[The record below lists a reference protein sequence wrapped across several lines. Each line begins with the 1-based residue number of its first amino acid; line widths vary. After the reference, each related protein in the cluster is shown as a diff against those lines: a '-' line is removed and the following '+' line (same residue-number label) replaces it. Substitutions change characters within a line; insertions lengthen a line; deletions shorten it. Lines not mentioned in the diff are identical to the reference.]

1 MHQIL
6 AHSWEKIEIK
16 DSFGFGGESEEGLEA
31 LNKWIRR
38 LRVSGARKTSTH
50 SNFQDTFNH
59 LWDRSRPTIFNMERE
74 IRKKKPK
81 VIIETEIEAVV
92 ESLFLEDDVIYD

>member
-1 MHQIL
+1 M
-6 AHSWEKIEIK
+6 
-16 DSFGFGGESEEGLEA
+16 
-31 LNKWIRR
+31 
-38 LRVSGARKTSTH
+38 TSTH

-74 IRKKKPK
+74 IKKKKPK

-92 ESLFLEDDVIYD
+92 ETLFLQDDMIYD